1 MKQSIHFMYDGISS
15 KDMGV
20 FIAWKDDGLF
30 EDNFLPNRKIVEK
43 KIANREKPYFQRV
56 EHEPLSFSLSFAIE
70 NWEHRETL
78 RKLARWFFQPH
89 YKPLVFDSNPNR
101 VFYAMFE
108 GDSKL
113 LHNGLNEGYI
123 ELNIRCDSPYSYT
136 FEQTKEKMEMSD
148 LNVGVTIKLNSSNFI
163 DGEMTNIEESS
174 NGLTLSGNAST
185 WGVVYSTNNT
195 WGGIV

>member
-20 FIAWKDDGLF
+20 FIAWKDNGLF

-78 RKLARWFFQPH
+78 RKLARWFFQPY

-101 VFYAMFE
+101 VFYAIFE
-108 GDSKL
+108 GDSQL
-113 LHNGLNEGYI
+113 FHNGLNEGYI

-136 FEQTKEKMEMSD
+136 FEQTKEKIEMSD
-148 LNVGVTIKLNSSNFI
+148 ANVGVTINMNSSNFN
-163 DGEMTNIEESS
+163 DGEMTNIEANS
-174 NGLTLSGNAST
+174 NGLTLSGNVST

>member
-70 NWEHRETL
+70 DWEHRETL
-78 RKLARWFFQPH
+78 RKLARWFFQPY

-101 VFYAMFE
+101 VFYAIFE
-108 GDSKL
+108 GDSQL
-113 LHNGLNEGYI
+113 FHNGLKEGYI

-136 FEQTKEKMEMSD
+136 FEQTKEKIEMSD
-148 LNVGVTIKLNSSNFI
+148 SNVGVTINLNNSNFN
-163 DGEMTNIEESS
+163 DGEMINTEANS
-174 NGLTLSGNAST
+174 NGLTLSGSVST